1 MNEKNSFS
9 ATVKK
14 ITGSLNESILITT
27 AALGIIILV
36 TSIAVVSLAQMQV
49 DQDYLAK
56 KKTIPAYIQAKKNIS
71 SYSEEPDYL
80 RH

>member
-1 MNEKNSFS
+1 MNEKNNSS
-9 ATVKK
+9 ATVK
-14 ITGSLNESILITT
+14 ITGSLNWRILITT
-27 AALGIIILV
+27 AALGVIILV

-56 KKTIPAYIQAKKNIS
+56 KKAILAYIQAKKNIS
-71 SYSEEPDYL
+71 SYSEESDYL

>member
-1 MNEKNSFS
+1 MNEKNNFS

-14 ITGSLNESILITT
+14 ITGSLNGRILITT

-56 KKTIPAYIQAKKNIS
+56 KKAILAYIQAKKNIS

>member
-1 MNEKNSFS
+1 MNEKNNFS

-14 ITGSLNESILITT
+14 ITGSLNGRVLVTT

-36 TSIAVVSLAQMQV
+36 TSIVVVSLAQMQV

-56 KKTIPAYIQAKKNIS
+56 KKAILAYIQAKKNI